1 MGGGKAYYLWVVGG
15 KFDKIFGF
23 VHNGFMDGAMKP
35 NNNLNMEYIMSRTK
49 KNVNVDDRSVSFT
62 YADGGLRVYSLEELT
77 PAMVTRLA
85 LHGLAQKL
93 GDSYAGRTDHEDCT
107 EAVWGNLV
115 EENWGATRGSG
126 LEDKL
131 AEAEERLENYIA
143 MDDAGKRMAATLG
156 INRTALEKAIK
167 TIEKAI
173 ERRDKA

>member
-1 MGGGKAYYLWVVGG
+1 MRGDGG
-15 KFDKIFGF
+15 KFDKIMGN
-23 VHNGFMDGAMKP
+23 VHNQIMDGAMKP
-35 NNNLNMEYIMSRTK
+35 NNIKHMEYIMSARTK
-49 KNVNVDDRSVSFT
+49 KIVNVDSVSVSFS
-62 YADGGLRVYSLEELT
+62 YADGGARVYSLEDLT

-131 AEAEERLENYIA
+131 AEAEERLANYVV
-143 MDDAGKRMAATLG
+143 MTDDQKRMVATLG
-156 INRTALEKAIK
+156 VTRSGIEKDIK
-167 TIEKAI
+167 SIEKAI
-173 ERRDKA
+173 AKRDAKK